1 MSLIYLKVF
10 KCEYKQYIT
19 FHIQYTFIQKQTQFT
34 NTKKIKTL
42 SNKTIFIKGHLY
54 SKLLFKIFFKDENI
68 LLHWVSI
75 LMIWTFY
82 IANQRLWIS
91 ILLSVLK
98 NKKTF
103 FFSRDKCVRQ
113 KNILTLFYLWLGY
126 PITSSAFKLGGNQ
139 HYLRKIPIIWQLMTD
154 SLCNS
159 CFCFHRFL
167 FNISITINAIVMN
180 VHPLTWKSHFLND
193 PISALSFNT

>member
-103 FFSRDKCVRQ
+103 FFSIGINVFVKKYTNSVLSMTRLSNYVKCLQTGR
-113 KNILTLFYLWLGY
+113 
-126 PITSSAFKLGGNQ
+126 
-139 HYLRKIPIIWQLMTD
+139 
-154 SLCNS
+154 
-159 CFCFHRFL
+159 
-167 FNISITINAIVMN
+167 
-180 VHPLTWKSHFLND
+180 
-193 PISALSFNT
+193 